1 MDLLYNEKT
10 TVGRLASYFSKF
22 FPGLTE
28 RTRRLLLWLLIA
40 MLALGCCPSIRF
52 LFRHFLKDAAPA
64 SQNCYYRACKHPD
77 ISFQQIVRT
86 NIQMALAVIPKEL
99 RNEPVF
105 LSVDDTT
112 VAKYGKK
119 FEDAAVLLDH
129 SDHTGHPYVN
139 GHCFVSL
146 TICVPSVLV
155 VHGVSRIHYVSVPIG
170 YELWRKDGDKS
181 KLELAADLVDAV
193 MPELDE
199 RQAILSFDSWY
210 AKKPL
215 LERTSRY
222 QNLSIITN
230 VRVDT
235 AMYARRPAPTGKR
248 GRPKKRGA
256 KISMDDFDCRY
267 HMGEYLVGCRRVLT
281 NLFGTR
287 LVYAY
292 VTQSKKGTRRLFL
305 STVCPDNLHMS
316 CAWQESR
323 GLRQAGPK
331 DVVFYPL
338 RLYGFRWNIEVNYYE
353 QKLFWS
359 LKEYQLRSRD
369 GIEHLVNL
377 VNIAHAAMRILP
389 YAMPNL
395 GNLKGMSAQEVR
407 SVLGKQ
413 IREEVF
419 FTKMNR
425 IAQTDENTNHIREAL
440 KWLVAHLEEAA

>member
-1 MDLLYNEKT
+1 
-10 TVGRLASYFSKF
+10 
-22 FPGLTE
+22 
-28 RTRRLLLWLLIA
+28 
-40 MLALGCCPSIRF
+40 
-52 LFRHFLKDAAPA
+52 
-64 SQNCYYRACKHPD
+64 
-77 ISFQQIVRT
+77 
-86 NIQMALAVIPKEL
+86 
-99 RNEPVF
+99 
-105 LSVDDTT
+105 
-112 VAKYGKK
+112 
-119 FEDAAVLLDH
+119 
-129 SDHTGHPYVN
+129 
-139 GHCFVSL
+139 
-146 TICVPSVLV
+146 
-155 VHGVSRIHYVSVPIG
+155 
-170 YELWRKDGDKS
+170 
-181 KLELAADLVDAV
+181 
-193 MPELDE
+193 
-199 RQAILSFDSWY
+199 
-210 AKKPL
+210 
-215 LERTSRY
+215 
-222 QNLSIITN
+222 
-230 VRVDT
+230 
-235 AMYARRPAPTGKR
+235 
-248 GRPKKRGA
+248 
-256 KISMDDFDCRY
+256 MDDFDCCY

>member
-10 TVGRLASYFSKF
+10 TVGRLASHFSQYF
-22 FPGLTE
+22 PHLTA

-64 SQNCYYRACKHPD
+64 SQNCYYRACKHPGID
-77 ISFQQIVRT
+77 FQQIVKT
-86 NIQMALAVIPKEL
+86 NVQMALGVVPKEL

-112 VAKYGKK
+112 IAKFGKK

-146 TICVPSVLV
+146 TICVPTILV
-155 VHGVSRIHYVSVPIG
+155 TRGVSRIHYVSVPVG
-170 YELWRKDGDKS
+170 YEMWRKDGNKN

-193 MPELDE
+193 MPELDG
-199 RQAILSFDSWY
+199 RQVVLSFDSWY
-210 AKKPL
+210 AKAKL
-215 LERTSRY
+215 LERLRGY
-222 QNLSIITN
+222 QNLSVVTN
-230 VRVDT
+230 VRIDT
-235 AMYARRPAPTGKR
+235 AMYERRPAPTGKR
-248 GRPKKRGA
+248 GRPRKRGA
-256 KISMDDFDCRY
+256 RVFMDDFDCRY
-267 HMGEYLVGCRRVLT
+267 RIGDYLVGCRRVLT
-281 NLFGTR
+281 NLFGDC

-305 STVCPDNLHMS
+305 STVRPSDLRMS
-316 CAWQESR
+316 CAWQEGR
-323 GLRQAGPK
+323 GLRQAGPE
-331 DVVFYPL
+331 DVAFYPL

-359 LKEYQLRSRD
+359 LGGYRLRSRD
-369 GIEHLVNL
+369 GIERLVNL

-389 YAMPNL
+389 YVMPNL

-419 FTKMNR
+419 FAKMNR
-425 IAQTDENTNHIREAL
+425 MAQTDENSSRIQEAL
-440 KWLVAHLEEAA
+440 KWMVSRLEEAA